1 MIYYKVIA
9 IFVDV
14 FESAILGEEHFGT
27 KQEAEAWAKLVQDEN
42 VITVIAEM

>member
-1 MIYYKVIA
+1 MRYYKVIA

-14 FESAILGEEHFGT
+14 FESTILGEEHFAT
-27 KQEAEAWAKLVQDEN
+27 RVEAEAFAKLAQDEQ